1 MREQKNDFDGKNNE
15 QLSMNTAIHRM
26 IDDITD
32 CLLTMTKEQRL
43 EWFRRSQYP
52 HPVDFQKEIDGT
64 VYTVNIHF
72 NAAAS
77 ESIQEKAER
86 ILLNR

>member
-1 MREQKNDFDGKNNE
+1 MREQINDFENKNSE
-15 QLSMNTAIHRM
+15 DLSVNIAIRRM

-43 EWFRRSQYP
+43 EWFRRSQYS
-52 HPVDFQKEIDGT
+52 HPVNFQKEINGT
-64 VYTVNIHF
+64 VYTVNTHF
-72 NAAAS
+72 NAAAT